1 MGKSVY
7 GLTGVKSGAIAV
19 DGGMGTV
26 LTELLGAT
34 VKGTASLIY
43 TPPTYEDK
51 EIEESDDIYDS
62 FPTSMGKWEFKLDS
76 YNVAAATLF
85 KLFGGTF
92 TAGDEDTPD
101 KWGMPDVFTAIE
113 ESVEMVTR
121 SGEVLQAPRMKL
133 VPAPNFNFTKADA
146 GRLSLVGTIMKPT
159 KANTP
164 SLSFSDAPVA

>member
-1 MGKSVY
+1 MGKKVY
-7 GLTGVKSGAIAV
+7 GLTGVKSGAIAN

-34 VKGTASLIY
+34 VKGTASLVY
-43 TPPTYEDK
+43 TPPSYTDL
-51 EIEESDDIYDS
+51 EIEESDDIYDQMPS
-62 FPTSMGKWEFKLDS
+62 SVGKWELKLDS
-76 YNVAAATLF
+76 YNVSAATMY

-92 TAGDEDTPD
+92 TEADEDTPA
-101 KWGMPDVFTAIE
+101 KWGMPAQFNAIE
-113 ESVEMVTR
+113 ESVEMDTR

-146 GRLSLVGTIMKPT
+146 GRLSLVGTILQPT